1 MSAIVERTRDGM
13 VVVLGRVDAQ
23 GSLLETRW
31 VRRHL
36 VTKGSFYERLALH
49 GDEIVCDD
57 DFAHLY
63 AEGRG
68 RPSVPPSVMVRAMLC
83 ATHDRTS
90 DRESAR
96 RTRVDL
102 DWKAAMGVGDEFGG
116 IGATTFA
123 LMRARMVA
131 VDADGELFK
140 RTLAK
145 AVEAGVLKG
154 KLTAIIDTSPVHGAG
169 AVADT
174 YELIRGFV
182 RKVVR
187 TAGDRLDDTARVAA
201 EPFCGAKPD
210 LDWQHPAA
218 RKAHLG
224 ELITAARRVLAAA
237 AGIDDEAVA
246 EPAALLAQV
255 IGQDVELDDDFNPQL
270 RDGVAADRVI
280 SHSRCVMAASR
291 RRADSMGTSST

>member
-1 MSAIVERTRDGM
+1 M
-13 VVVLGRVDAQ
+13 LGRVDAQ

-36 VTKGSFYERLALH
+36 VTKGSFYERLAVH
-49 GDEIVCDD
+49 GHEIVCDD

-63 AEGRG
+63 AEDRG

-102 DWKAAMGVGDEFGG
+102 DWKAAMGVGDEFEG

-131 VDADGELFK
+131 ADADGELFK
-140 RTLAK
+140 ATLTK
-145 AVEAGVLKG
+145 AVQAGVLRG
-154 KLTAIIDTSPVHGAG
+154 KLTAIIDSSPVHGAG

-174 YELIRGFV
+174 YELIRGFL
-182 RKVVR
+182 RQVVR
-187 TAGDRLDDTARVAA
+187 AAGGQLDTGSADVGGAVLRPEAGHRLAGSGGTQGPSGRADRGGPQGAGRGRRDRRRHGDRTVRAVEAGDR
-201 EPFCGAKPD
+201 P
-210 LDWQHPAA
+210 
-218 RKAHLG
+218 
-224 ELITAARRVLAAA
+224 
-237 AGIDDEAVA
+237 
-246 EPAALLAQV
+246 
-255 IGQDVELDDDFNPQL
+255 
-270 RDGVAADRVI
+270 
-280 SHSRCVMAASR
+280 R
-291 RRADSMGTSST
+291 RRARRRLQPADP